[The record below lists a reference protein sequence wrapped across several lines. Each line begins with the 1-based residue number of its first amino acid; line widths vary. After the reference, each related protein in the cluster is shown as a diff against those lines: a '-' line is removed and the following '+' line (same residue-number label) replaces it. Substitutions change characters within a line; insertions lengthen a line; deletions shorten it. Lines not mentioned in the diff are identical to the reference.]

1 MKLRNLGKTELIVS
15 ELGIGTWAMGSDWG
29 EQPVEQSVEAIHR
42 AIAMGCRFI
51 DTAAGYGNGRSE
63 QVVARALQQ
72 YKGGETIRVATK
84 IHPVMPGHWPPS
96 PYCKVEE
103 RYPIAYLQNSLDER
117 LKNLKTDCIDL
128 IQLHTWTRA
137 WNRNPLPLLWLAEQK
152 KAGKVRAIG
161 ISTPEHDQNAVNDLM
176 KAGLIDAVQ
185 VIFNLFEQEPAAEL
199 LPLALEHGIG
209 VIVRVALDESALAGR
224 FSPDRVFAPGDFRN
238 RYFEGDRKQRT
249 ANRINRIENLLQ
261 GSPYSLREAA
271 LRFVLDHPAVSTVIT
286 GVRDAAQ
293 AEQNM
298 AAAAIPPLPEI
309 LHQQLRQFNWPKGFW
324 YSGK

>member
-1 MKLRNLGKTELIVS
+1 MKQRHLGKTELIVS

-42 AIAMGCRFI
+42 AIDMGCRFI

-63 QVVARALQQ
+63 QVVARALQE

-128 IQLHTWTRA
+128 LQLHTWTRA

-199 LPLALEHGIG
+199 LPLALELGIG

-249 ANRINRIENLLQ
+249 ANRIARIEELLQ

-298 AAAAIPPLPEI
+298 AAAAIPPLPES